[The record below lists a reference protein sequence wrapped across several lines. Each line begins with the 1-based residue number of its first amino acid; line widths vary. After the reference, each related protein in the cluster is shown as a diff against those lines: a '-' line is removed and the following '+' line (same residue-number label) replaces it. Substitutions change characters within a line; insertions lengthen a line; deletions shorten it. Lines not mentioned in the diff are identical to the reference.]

1 MKKAFLTVTIAA
13 ALLGSCKA
21 QLPEKIQEQINAGQ
35 SELSRKAS
43 EEMKD
48 AFTSQLEEFLKSS
61 DLGESLGISSEEQ
74 QKIGQSIVDYVDQY
88 ELSEEELSQI
98 QDSVKELLQNAEG
111 MDSQSIE
118 DMLKSILKK

>member
-74 QKIGQSIVDYVDQY
+74 QKIGQSIIDYVDQY
-88 ELSEEELSQI
+88 ELNEEELTKI
-98 QDSVKELLQNAEG
+98 QDSVKGLLQNTEG
-111 MDSQSIE
+111 MDFQSIE
-118 DMLKSILKK
+118 SMVNSILEQ

>member
-74 QKIGQSIVDYVDQY
+74 HKIGQSIIDYVDQY
-88 ELSEEELSQI
+88 ELNEEELTKI
-98 QDSVKELLQNAEG
+98 QDSVKGLLQNTEG
-111 MDSQSIE
+111 MDFQSIE
-118 DMLKSILKK
+118 SMVNSILEQ

>member
-74 QKIGQSIVDYVDQY
+74 QKIGQSIIDYVDQY
-88 ELSEEELSQI
+88 ELNEEELTKI
-98 QDSVKELLQNAEG
+98 QDSVKGLLQNTEG
-111 MDSQSIE
+111 MDFQSIE
-118 DMLKSILKK
+118 GMVNSILEQ

>member
-1 MKKAFLTVTIAA
+1 MKKAFLTVTIAV

-21 QLPEKIQEQINAGQ
+21 QLPEKSQEQLNAGQ

-74 QKIGQSIVDYVDQY
+74 QKIGQSIIDYVDQY
-88 ELSEEELSQI
+88 ELNEEELTKI
-98 QDSVKELLQNAEG
+98 QDSVKGLLQNTEG
-111 MDSQSIE
+111 MDFQSIE
-118 DMLKSILKK
+118 SMVNSILEQ

>member
-1 MKKAFLTVTIAA
+1 MKKAFLTVTIAV

-74 QKIGQSIVDYVDQY
+74 QKIGQSIIDYVDQY
-88 ELSEEELSQI
+88 ELNEEELTKI
-98 QDSVKELLQNAEG
+98 QDSVKGLLQNTEG
-111 MDSQSIE
+111 MDFQSIE
-118 DMLKSILKK
+118 SMVNSILEQ

>member
-1 MKKAFLTVTIAA
+1 MKKVFLTVTIAA

-74 QKIGQSIVDYVDQY
+74 QKIGQSIIDYVDQY
-88 ELSEEELSQI
+88 ELNEEELTKI
-98 QDSVKELLQNAEG
+98 QDSVKGLLQNTEG
-111 MDSQSIE
+111 MDFQSIE
-118 DMLKSILKK
+118 SMVNSILEQ

>member
-74 QKIGQSIVDYVDQY
+74 QKIGQSIIDYVDQY
-88 ELSEEELSQI
+88 ELNEEELTRI
-98 QDSVKELLQNAEG
+98 QDSVKGLLQNTEG
-111 MDSQSIE
+111 MDFQSIE
-118 DMLKSILKK
+118 SMVNSVLEQ

>member
-35 SELSRKAS
+35 NELSRKAS

-88 ELSEEELSQI
+88 ELSEEELTQI
-98 QDSVKELLQNAEG
+98 GDSVKEILQNAAG
-111 MDSQSIE
+111 TDSQSIE
-118 DMLKSILKK
+118 DMLKSILQQ

>member
-1 MKKAFLTVTIAA
+1 MKKAFLTVTIAV
-13 ALLGSCKA
+13 ALLVSCKA

-48 AFTSQLEEFLKSS
+48 ALTSQLEEFLKSS

-74 QKIGQSIVDYVDQY
+74 QKIGQSIIDYVDQY
-88 ELSEEELSQI
+88 ELNEEELTKI
-98 QDSVKELLQNAEG
+98 QDSVKGLLQNTEG
-111 MDSQSIE
+111 MDFQSIE
-118 DMLKSILKK
+118 SMVNSILEQ

>member
-1 MKKAFLTVTIAA
+1 MKKAFLTVTIAV

-48 AFTSQLEEFLKSS
+48 ALTSQLEEFLKSS

-74 QKIGQSIVDYVDQY
+74 QKIGQSIIDYVDQY
-88 ELSEEELSQI
+88 ELSEEELDNAQKALTDLINQAGELDKQTIEERLNQI
-98 QDSVKELLQNAEG
+98 LQE
-111 MDSQSIE
+111 
-118 DMLKSILKK
+118 

>member
-48 AFTSQLEEFLKSS
+48 ALTSQLEEFLKSS

-74 QKIGQSIVDYVDQY
+74 QKIGQSIIDYVDQY
-88 ELSEEELSQI
+88 ELNEEELTKI
-98 QDSVKELLQNAEG
+98 QDSVKGLLQNTEG
-111 MDSQSIE
+111 MDFQAIE
-118 DMLKSILKK
+118 SMVNSILEQ